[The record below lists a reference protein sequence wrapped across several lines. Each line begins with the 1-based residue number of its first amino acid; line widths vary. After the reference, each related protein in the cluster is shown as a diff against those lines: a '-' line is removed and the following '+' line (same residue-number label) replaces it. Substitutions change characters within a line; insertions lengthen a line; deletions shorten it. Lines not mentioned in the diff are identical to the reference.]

1 MTDKRDEKGELLPD
15 SQRLTKFGRMLR
27 STSLDELPELINI
40 LRGDMSI
47 VGPRP
52 LSVSYLPYYSE
63 LERKRHSVLPGLT
76 GLAQINGRNAIIWE
90 DRFAYDI
97 EYIERI
103 TFLKDMLIILVTL
116 NKVIRRRDIGKRRD
130 IDSGTG
136 IEDFNKYRIRNNLP
150 K

>member
-1 MTDKRDEKGELLPD
+1 MTDEKDDNGELLPD
-15 SQRLTKFGRMLR
+15 SQRLTKFGQMLR

-63 LERKRHSVLPGLT
+63 LERKRHTVLPGLT
-76 GLAQINGRNAIIWE
+76 GLAQINGRNSIIWE

-103 TFLKDMLIILVTL
+103 TFMRLLH
-116 NKVIRRRDIGKRRD
+116 
-130 IDSGTG
+130 ID
-136 IEDFNKYRIRNNLP
+136 
-150 K
+150 